1 LKNILEI
8 LNLSADYLKNKNVDE
23 PRLSS
28 ELLISHALKIKRLDI
43 YLQYDR
49 QLTDDETGLVREL
62 LKRRAA
68 HEPVQ
73 YITGRTEFYGLIF
86 NVDRSVLIPRSD
98 TEILV
103 EKAIELI
110 GKREVKIFEIGT
122 GSGCIAVSVA
132 KNCPNAEITACD
144 ISDEAL
150 KTAVLNAKLNSVEDR
165 IKFVRLDFLK
175 DKPMGKFDLIISNPP
190 YIEKTVLETLGL
202 QVRKYEPAAALTDG
216 GDGLAFY
223 RRINDTAQDILE
235 KDGLIILEIGYDQA
249 EKVIDIYK
257 KSFRNINILKD
268 YSKNDRVVTGTV
280 IN

>member
-28 ELLISHALKIKRLDI
+28 ELLISHVLKIKRLDI

>member
-28 ELLISHALKIKRLDI
+28 ELLISHVLKIKRLDI

-73 YITGRTEFYGLIF
+73 YITGRTEFYGLII

>member
-86 NVDRSVLIPRSD
+86 NVDRSVLIPRPD

-103 EKAIELI
+103 EKVIELI

-165 IKFVRLDFLK
+165 IKFVRHDFLK

-223 RRINDTAQDILE
+223 RRINDTAQNILE